1 MYEIEDA
8 INTVVLLGLCTNL
21 IYFIIRAIEKQQQ
34 HINKR
39 VLDILEYISVIV
51 ISIVVVFDII
61 FIILLLISVFY

>member
-21 IYFIIRAIEKQQQ
+21 IYFIIRAIEKEQ

>member
-21 IYFIIRAIEKQQQ
+21 IYFIIRAIEKHQ
-34 HINKR
+34 HMSKR

-51 ISIVVVFDII
+51 ISIVVIFDII

>member
-21 IYFIIRAIEKQQQ
+21 IYFIIREIEKQR

>member
-1 MYEIEDA
+1 MYAIEDA
-8 INTVVLLGLCTNL
+8 IDTVVLLGLCTNL
-21 IYFIIRAIEKQQQ
+21 IYFIIAIEKQQ

-61 FIILLLISVFY
+61 FILLLSLFY

>member
-8 INTVVLLGLCTNL
+8 INRVVLLGLCTNL
-21 IYFIIRAIEKQQQ
+21 IYFIIRAIEKQE

>member
-21 IYFIIRAIEKQQQ
+21 IYFIIRAIEKQQ
-34 HINKR
+34 HVNKR

-51 ISIVVVFDII
+51 ISIVVIFDII
-61 FIILLLISVFY
+61 FIILLLISLFY

>member
-21 IYFIIRAIEKQQQ
+21 IYFIVRAIEKQQ

-51 ISIVVVFDII
+51 ISIVVIFDII
-61 FIILLLISVFY
+61 FIILLLISLFY

>member
-21 IYFIIRAIEKQQQ
+21 IYFIIRAIEKQ
-34 HINKR
+34 HHVSKP

-61 FIILLLISVFY
+61 FIILLLISIFY

>member
-21 IYFIIRAIEKQQQ
+21 IYFIIRAIEKQQ
-34 HINKR
+34 HVSKR

-51 ISIVVVFDII
+51 ISIVVVFDMI
-61 FIILLLISVFY
+61 FIILLLISLFY